1 MVCELNRYLGIASLH
16 HYLHHCSARNS
27 NNEAALSLPGPG
39 RAVVSSGIG
48 PLMYNCKNHHQ
59 ASSISPAAVSALIRL
74 MVSCDRI
81 AAQSVGE
88 VRVYI
93 KLTKYAPTD
102 AGTVFTRGPIAIIVP
117 PD

>member
-1 MVCELNRYLGIASLH
+1 MNDLI
-16 HYLHHCSARNS
+16 
-27 NNEAALSLPGPG
+27 
-39 RAVVSSGIG
+39 I
-48 PLMYNCKNHHQ
+48 KHQ
-59 ASSISPAAVSALIRL
+59 ASVQQQSVSALIRL

-102 AGTVFTRGPIAIIVP
+102 AGTVFTQGPIAIIVP
-117 PD
+117 AD

>member
-1 MVCELNRYLGIASLH
+1 M
-16 HYLHHCSARNS
+16 
-27 NNEAALSLPGPG
+27 
-39 RAVVSSGIG
+39 
-48 PLMYNCKNHHQ
+48 
-59 ASSISPAAVSALIRL
+59 SALIRL

-102 AGTVFTRGPIAIIVP
+102 AGTVFTHRPIAIIVP
-117 PD
+117 AD